1 MTLETIAL
9 DHLTLQELRTYR
21 PALSAEEDR
30 VSYLRSIVQAL
41 LDVLHTPGA
50 GPTDRLALQ
59 AALTTDRVQR
69 GRTALVLLASTVVPV
84 LNERP
89 RSRAL
94 LEALPDEV
102 ADAVAPLFPVTRR
115 IDESDELHEAEWDVL
130 VTAAS
135 RVRRDSSLNV
145 VAFGSII
152 FDDLPYGRD
161 GVLLASQPE
170 GTLLSRS
177 LPSRATEL
185 VVPPGV
191 GDVLGMLVRE
201 DLAPGFEQQ
210 LDKQTLGVL
219 SAFLLALAITMGTA
233 SQTVE
238 AVVMPTEMERLFDP
252 FLVLGHGGILAARY
266 LRSAGWSRQS
276 SEAPRRSAP
285 AANAGYCLPTCNAT
299 PRGSAKRSSTGTI
312 RTPLAFPAGPSGGG
326 TLGGLRRIRIRR
338 SRTSNA

>member
-1 MTLETIAL
+1 M
-9 DHLTLQELRTYR
+9 LRRSSRSSPRTATRYRRRLCLRRAR
-21 PALSAEEDR
+21 PASPHDPR
-30 VSYLRSIVQAL
+30 
-41 LDVLHTPGA
+41 
-50 GPTDRLALQ
+50 
-59 AALTTDRVQR
+59 
-69 GRTALVLLASTVVPV
+69 LASTVVPV

-89 RSRAL
+89 RPRAL

-115 IDESDELHEAEWDVL
+115 IHESDELHEAEWDVL

-152 FDDLPYGRD
+152 SDLPYGRD
-161 GVLLASQPE
+161 GVLLASQPA

-185 VVPPGV
+185 VIPPGV

-219 SAFLLALAITMGTA
+219 PALLLALA
-233 SQTVE
+233 
-238 AVVMPTEMERLFDP
+238 RL
-252 FLVLGHGGILAARY
+252 L
-266 LRSAGWSRQS
+266 Q
-276 SEAPRRSAP
+276 
-285 AANAGYCLPTCNAT
+285 
-299 PRGSAKRSSTGTI
+299 
-312 RTPLAFPAGPSGGG
+312 
-326 TLGGLRRIRIRR
+326 
-338 SRTSNA
+338 